1 MVFKKSQ
8 RNRKTERF
16 LRNPM
21 SYISSYS
28 GVLKKLKNYKTIIL
42 GGAEYSGT
50 TYTTHILA
58 EDLGYKP
65 IDEDYYGDY
74 LDKFLEFTNWEKVV
88 VQNTRFSH
96 IIDELEPNEDSIFV
110 WLHRPDEDVIKS
122 EDRRGW
128 HPKGFKKQQMNYT
141 KKFGEGATHFE
152 RNSYMKK
159 FFWHNY
165 QKIRIK
171 LDFVQINYYILEGRD
186 EYNI

>member
-1 MVFKKSQ
+1 
-8 RNRKTERF
+8 
-16 LRNPM
+16 M

-42 GGAEYSGT
+42 GGAECSGT

-96 IIDELEPNEDSIFV
+96 IIDELDPNEDSIFV
-110 WLHRPDEDVIKS
+110 WLHRPDEAVIKS
-122 EDRRGW
+122 EDRQG
-128 HPKGFKKQQMNYT
+128 
-141 KKFGEGATHFE
+141 
-152 RNSYMKK
+152 
-159 FFWHNY
+159 
-165 QKIRIK
+165 
-171 LDFVQINYYILEGRD
+171 
-186 EYNI
+186 